1 MGVILDANN
10 QTEQNQQFI
19 SFKVA
24 LGISLNVNKQ
34 VQKRPKKKCHKK
46 SKNTLNSTYKTE
58 KIT

>member
-34 VQKRPKKKCHKK
+34 VQKRQKNVTKSQKIHLIVLIKLKK
-46 SKNTLNSTYKTE
+46 
-58 KIT
+58 

>member
-34 VQKRPKKKCHKK
+34 VQKRQKKCHKK

>member
-24 LGISLNVNKQ
+24 FRISLNVNKH
-34 VQKRPKKKCHKK
+34 RLLRCKKDKK
-46 SKNTLNSTYKTE
+46 MSKNTLNSTYKTE